1 MNIVNQVAK
10 RLAGEHSQFINK
22 FYKVHH
28 TPYLVDTFGKLS
40 KIYRRGNAG
49 TVLDSYRIAYQYQT
63 NYWIPVDYIQSIG
76 GSLIEQDATIVVDLQ
91 TSVMIEGVVYKRSVE
106 VTNIENVNNVVFDDK
121 LFKTKNYNRDQRNA
135 DLDQRIDKLGICI
148 LEGVTNEPQVAGEV
162 DAIAIPSFNQF
173 ISAGEYYE
181 TLFHEL
187 AHYVRF
193 NKMGID
199 QNLIADWNVYYKEEL
214 IAELA
219 ASMIA
224 KYFKINFDQENTI
237 NYLDYFVRALA
248 ESYEI
253 TNIQAFKYLKQYS
266 KHACETAE
274 LIIKLIK

>member
-10 RLAGEHSQFINK
+10 RLTGEHSQFINK

-28 TPYLVDTFGKLS
+28 TPYLVNTRGKLS
-40 KIYRRGNAG
+40 KIYRRGNVG
-49 TVLDSYRIAYQYQT
+49 TMLDSYRIAYQYQT

-76 GSLIEQDATIVVDLQ
+76 GSLIEQDATIIVDLQ
-91 TSVMIEGVVYKRSVE
+91 MSVMIEGVVYKRSVE
-106 VTNIENVNNVVFDDK
+106 VTNIENVNKVVFDDK
-121 LFKTKNYNRDQRNA
+121 LFKTKNYNHDQRNEH
-135 DLDQRIDKLGICI
+135 LDRCIDKLGICI
-148 LEGVTNEPQVAGEV
+148 IEGVTNEPQVAGEV